1 MKSKLLEQIKK
12 SMFVQSFKAIDSRF
26 IYSVLL
32 DIAWVL
38 LLVGILAASSSALKT
53 NIMDITSLA
62 PELEKLME
70 QMSFEEEEIS
80 AQIANIQV
88 EMRTALTKLILTVI
102 IAIIS
107 MIAVSALLKSLV
119 WNKIK
124 LNKFNKLY
132 IKRLF
137 LLNLWWIPV
146 WLIVM
151 TLITML
157 FKLEASKWIIG
168 IIALAFFHLT
178 TILSALFDEKK
189 AVSQTIKNAFAIGI
203 KKLHV
208 FIVPYVL
215 AAVILSF
222 LATILYPLMLI
233 QINLIVLISI
243 FVIVF
248 LFFEAWIRLY
258 IPMIAKKI

>member
-1 MKSKLLEQIKK
+1 
-12 SMFVQSFKAIDSRF
+12 MFVQSFKAIDSRF

-132 IKRLF
+132 IKSLF
-137 LLNLWWIPV
+137 LQNLCWIHV
-146 WLIVM
+146 LLIEI

-157 FKLEASKWIIG
+157 FK
-168 IIALAFFHLT
+168 
-178 TILSALFDEKK
+178 
-189 AVSQTIKNAFAIGI
+189 
-203 KKLHV
+203 
-208 FIVPYVL
+208 P
-215 AAVILSF
+215 
-222 LATILYPLMLI
+222 
-233 QINLIVLISI
+233 
-243 FVIVF
+243 
-248 LFFEAWIRLY
+248 
-258 IPMIAKKI
+258 